1 MSDTQEDV
9 RHHLDCPK
17 CGRRV
22 RGHKVYVTGNAD
34 HRDDGH
40 FRICPKCNTRFR
52 EVKPP
57 DKRLTRLAAYEAL
70 GSVEYLAAL
79 VDGAKT
85 VAVRCR
91 ENICEHDADDRWAE
105 DEEGPCECDCGRCDI
120 FVLVKLLEGDRLPH
134 HDEAE
139 RLREGTCEQT

>member
-79 VDGAKT
+79 VEEHEAYTANLEALDAVCRATRDEVNEAAK
-85 VAVRCR
+85 RNR
-91 ENICEHDADDRWAE
+91 EANARFLAA
-105 DEEGPCECDCGRCDI
+105 
-120 FVLVKLLEGDRLPH
+120 

-139 RLREGTCEQT
+139 EVLRNG